1 MKFKNEIFE
10 TKLNAHAVDECSR
23 RTEEF
28 LISLKVPK
36 RIIVR
41 HKLTVEEI
49 LLKMMDEGA
58 EGAAVRFMTGK
69 RYFSPF
75 ISLEIEGEAYNVYS
89 QKNTE
94 QSILGDSILRNL
106 GLSPDYSYI
115 NDANVYGFRLKKK
128 SLGPF
133 ATLLIALAC
142 AVVIG
147 MAGLAVSENVRNGI
161 LDMLILPLHDTFLNI
176 LGCIA
181 GPMVFLSVAWGIY
194 GIGDAATLKKVGRK
208 ILSGYMGTVMVMA
221 ALVGVL
227 CLPVFKLDFSSSIG
241 GVSEASSVLE
251 MILGIIPQ
259 NIFSPFIEGNTLQ
272 IIFLAVVIGIA
283 MLFLGQKTD
292 FVAVVVEQI
301 NYIVQ
306 FLIEIISKLVPYFIV
321 LVIVKLM
328 WSESAGT
335 FLSVWKLFAVF
346 IAAIMILVVC
356 VVGYTSMRNRVSPA
370 LLVSK
375 GLPTLLI
382 AVTTASSAAA
392 FGTNMKA
399 CRNEY
404 GIDDKIASFGIPLG
418 MVTFKPTTAINY
430 IVMALFFAEMYETQA
445 SVPWYMICI
454 FTASVLAIATP
465 PIPGG
470 AMTAY
475 TVLFAQLGI
484 PPEALAIA
492 LACDTLFD
500 FLATGGD
507 QFLLPMELLNQGSRM
522 GLVDRNILTKGKR
535 LK

>member
-1 MKFKNEIFE
+1 MKYKNETIE
-10 TKLNAHAVDECSR
+10 IKLNAQAVDECSR
-23 RTEEF
+23 RAETFLTE
-28 LISLKVPK
+28 LGAPK
-36 RIIVR
+36 RVIIR

-49 LLKMMDEGA
+49 LLKMMDRGM
-58 EGAAVRFMTGK
+58 EGAAVRFTSGRK
-69 RYFSPF
+69 YLSPF
-75 ISLEIEGEAYNVYS
+75 ISLEIEGETYNVYS

-94 QSILGDSILRNL
+94 QSLMGDSILRNL
-106 GLSPDYSYI
+106 GLSPDYSYV
-115 NDANVYGFRLKKK
+115 NDTNIYGFRLKKK
-128 SLGPF
+128 SLGSF

-142 AVVIG
+142 AIIIG
-147 MAGLAVSENVRNGI
+147 VLGLAVSDNIRNGI
-161 LDMLILPLHDTFLNI
+161 LDVLIVPLHDTFLSI

-208 ILSGYMGTVMVMA
+208 ILSGYIGTVMVMA
-221 ALVGVL
+221 VIVGVL
-227 CLPVFKLDFSSSIG
+227 CLPVFKLNFSSSIG
-241 GVSEASSVLE
+241 GITEVSSVLS

-272 IIFLAVVIGIA
+272 IIFLAIVIGIA

-292 FVAVVVEQI
+292 FVAKVVEQI
-301 NYIVQ
+301 NLIVQ

-321 LVIVKLM
+321 LVIVKLI
-328 WSESAGT
+328 WSESAET

-346 IAAIMILVVC
+346 IGAVIVLVIC
-356 VVGYTSMRNRVSPA
+356 VIGYTAVRNRVSPA
-370 LLVSK
+370 ALAAK

-382 AVTTASSAAA
+382 AITTASSAAA

-399 CRNEY
+399 CRSEY

-418 MVTFKPTTAINY
+418 MVTFKPTTAIDY
-430 IVMALFFAEMYETQA
+430 IVMALFFAEVYETEA
-445 SVPWYMICI
+445 SVSWYIICI
-454 FTASVLAIATP
+454 FTASILAIATP

-484 PPEALAIA
+484 PAEALAIA

-500 FLATGGD
+500 FVATGGD
-507 QFLLPMELLNQGSRM
+507 QFLLPMTLLNQGSRM
-522 GLVDRNILTKGKR
+522 GLVDRNILTKGKQ